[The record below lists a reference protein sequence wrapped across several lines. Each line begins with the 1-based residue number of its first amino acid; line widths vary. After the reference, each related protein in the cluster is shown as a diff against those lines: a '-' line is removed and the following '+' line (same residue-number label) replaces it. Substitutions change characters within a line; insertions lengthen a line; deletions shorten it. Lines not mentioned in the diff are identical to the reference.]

1 MLSTTAHAQL
11 PTPSKGW
18 NLGNTL
24 EPNCGVGCWGPQPT
38 QALIN
43 AVAAQGFNTIRIP
56 CAWVSNST
64 NGTINS
70 AYMTQ
75 VKQVVNWCTAKGLY
89 VILNDHWDGG
99 WFESSGFAS
108 YDSSLNSKLQSIWTQ
123 VANNF
128 NSYDSH
134 VLFACTNEPNASD
147 QNGTNNLF
155 QYYRNWVPTIRNTGG
170 NNSTRW
176 LIVQGP
182 STNPDKSTSYIS
194 SSIWPNDPAKH
205 LMLECHFYDP
215 FQFTQLSPDASWG
228 AMFYFWGSQYHV
240 TSGPTN
246 RNATWGEES
255 YVDAQMDELKNK
267 FANGGI
273 PVLIGE
279 FQASPKPSESDLTG
293 QYITQNYNSC
303 TYWNYYVH
311 NKIVADGMYGTAWS
325 IPGQMFDWTTGAVKD
340 QNIINAALGKSYI
353 GPVSGLGGGSGGTV
367 ANGTY
372 KIINRNSGL
381 AMDANAGGTAN
392 GTQIIQWSYGGGSNQ
407 KWTVTN
413 TGGSNYKI
421 IGVQSGRSLDIN
433 GFSSANGAKVQLWDY
448 AGGSNQTFTFTATTS
463 GNYRITPNCAT
474 SSCLE
479 VSGGST
485 SNGAN
490 VQLWSYGGGNNQQW
504 SFQAP

>member
-1 MLSTTAHAQL
+1 MASLTMLSTGAHAQL

-24 EPNCGVGCWGPQPT
+24 ESTWGGPAPT

-43 AVAAQGFNTIRIP
+43 SVAAQGFNTIRIP
-56 CAWVSNST
+56 CAWNYNST

-70 AYMTQ
+70 SYMSQ
-75 VKQVVNWCTAKGLY
+75 VTQVVNWCTAKGMY
-89 VILNDHWDGG
+89 VVLNDHWDNNFFQGN
-99 WFESSGFAS
+99 SFAS
-108 YDSSLNSKLQSIWTQ
+108 YDSNLNNAYMNMWTQ

-128 NSYDSH
+128 KNYDGH
-134 VLFACTNEPNASD
+134 VLFACTNEPQATS
-147 QNGTNNLF
+147 QSATNVMF
-155 QYYRNWVPTIRNTGG
+155 QYYRNWVTTIRNTGG
-170 NNSTRW
+170 NNATRW
-176 LIVQGP
+176 LVLQGP
-182 STNPDKSTSYIS
+182 TTNIDNTCSWVT

-205 LMLECHFYDP
+205 LMIEVHFYDP
-215 FQFTQLSPDASWG
+215 FQWTQLTSDASWG
-228 AMFYFWGSQYHV
+228 NMFYFWGAAYHV

-255 YVDAQMDELKNK
+255 YVDSE
-267 FANGGI
+267 FAKMKTQWVNAGI
-273 PVLIGE
+273 PVLVGE
-279 FQASPKPSESDLTG
+279 FQAHAKPSESDLTG
-293 QYITQNYNSC
+293 QYITQNYNNA
-303 TYWNYYVH
+303 TYWNYYVQTKA
-311 NKIVADGMYGTAWS
+311 NANGLYETYWT
-325 IPGQMFDWTTGAVKD
+325 IPGQDFDWTTGNVVD
-340 QNIINAALGKSYI
+340 QNLINAALGKSYL
-353 GPVSGLGGGSGGTV
+353 PSVFGGSGSVT
-367 ANGTY
+367 NGTY

-381 AMDANAGGTAN
+381 AMDASSGGTAN

-448 AGGSNQTFTFTATTS
+448 AGGTNQTFTFTATDN

-474 SSCLE
+474 GSCLD
-479 VSGGST
+479 VTGGST

-490 VQLWSYGGGNNQQW
+490 VQLWGYTGSNNQQW
-504 SFQAP
+504 KFLAP